1 MRELVLNLGTFTH
14 PVVLDVARRDGSLAA
29 AGLTVHETQVVSSPA
44 QFTSLEAGEYDLVF
58 TSPDNVIAYRF
69 VADNPLGRILPV
81 EIIWGVDRG
90 LGLSLCLAPGVT
102 SPELV
107 RGKAVGVDV
116 PQSGFAFVAYELLR
130 RAGLSRE
137 DYTLSTLGSTPRRAA
152 ALAAG
157 ECAATVLNAGNELR
171 AAGAGCTIHSSVSD
185 IGPYLGTVIARMAT
199 DDPARH
205 DAHRRFT
212 DVIDETVRHIV
223 AGERED
229 LVVQSA
235 RELLDLDERE
245 ARAHYRCLLDPANGF
260 LPSGRI
266 DRASVATLLELR
278 RRFLPAADL
287 DHVEQELERFIAPDI
302 LD

>member
-1 MRELVLNLGTFTH
+1 MRELVLNLGTFTR

-69 VADNPLGRILPV
+69 VANNPLGRILPV
-81 EIIWGVDRG
+81 EIIAGVDRG

-185 IGPYLGTVIARMAT
+185 IGPSLGTVVARMAT
-199 DDPARH
+199 DDPERR
-205 DAHRRFT
+205 DVHRRFT
-212 DVIDETVRHIV
+212 DVIDATVRHIV
-223 AGERED
+223 AGARED

-278 RRFLPAADL
+278 RRFLPSADL
-287 DHVEQELERFIAPDI
+287 DHVEEELERFIAPDI